1 MLTLATTQLTN
12 NINSNKIITIS
23 VTSGHYK
30 LYVRIC
36 ERIGLNP
43 VPQEKCTIQLIQ
55 AIKLVADSYYG
66 TNIKPTNNTNQST
79 K

>member
-1 MLTLATTQLTN
+1 MGVCN
-12 NINSNKIITIS
+12 
-23 VTSGHYK
+23 GHYT

-55 AIKLVADSYYG
+55 ATKLVVDSYYG